1 MRLEDAFSH
10 FLHFY
15 LLLPLTFV
23 LKAAEWNTGQGKGV
37 FCAGTEGA
45 FVLFHLK
52 KSEKET

>member
-15 LLLPLTFV
+15 FLLTLTFV
-23 LKAAEWNTGQGKGV
+23 FYAAEWNTGQGKGV